1 MIQMPGKAAP
11 ARQTS
16 NAEDADAV
24 ARAVLSLETLEE
36 VKDFLNDLCTP
47 AELRAFY
54 ERFKVARLL
63 DEGQM
68 SYREISEATG
78 ASTTTVTRVAR
89 FLREMPHQGYRL
101 VIDRLNLK

>member
-1 MIQMPGKAAP
+1 MPGKPAP
-11 ARQTS
+11 QKPHT
-16 NAEDADAV
+16 EDANTL

-36 VKDFLNDLCTP
+36 VRDFLNDLCTP

-63 DEGQM
+63 DDGQM

-101 VIDRLNLK
+101 VIDRLNANSL